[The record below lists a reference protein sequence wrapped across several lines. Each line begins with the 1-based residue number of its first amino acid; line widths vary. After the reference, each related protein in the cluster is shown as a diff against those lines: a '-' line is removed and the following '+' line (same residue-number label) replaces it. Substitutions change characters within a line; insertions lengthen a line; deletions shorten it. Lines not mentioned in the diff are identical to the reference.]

1 MPIERSRGNQQ
12 RTVRSAGPGEEDG
25 IRTLGTDDRTTAF
38 EFEDS
43 HAGACRVVTKRV
55 LWFLPCYARCHA
67 VPRGSFAISFA
78 NSLYQPMSAYPAKTD
93 ELDGN
98 HWVSF

>member
-12 RTVRSAGPGEEDG
+12 RTVRSAGPGEEAG

-55 LWFLPCYARCHA
+55 LWFDISAAMILPC
-67 VPRGSFAISFA
+67 
-78 NSLYQPMSAYPAKTD
+78 
-93 ELDGN
+93 
-98 HWVSF
+98 